1 MPTAGQKRK
10 GPPTFRYFPPNRA
23 KKLKKAWVETA
34 KIKSKWKAQK
44 RREGIL
50 SSHSELEPHE
60 DGADIIDENDKGDS
74 VTGAVDLEDTATAY
88 SSSPDV
94 KKHGNKIRTSPY
106 DKSNNAEGSANT
118 NKEQDKQSLRD
129 LFRKAYSKESLH
141 TYKSGRQQGRG
152 RGRGRGQGGGTEGK
166 AASMRGQP
174 NMKLR
179 MNAMLE
185 KIKQDYS

>member
-1 MPTAGQKRK
+1 M
-10 GPPTFRYFPPNRA
+10 
-23 KKLKKAWVETA
+23 KKAWVETA

-50 SSHSELEPHE
+50 SSHSELESHE
-60 DGADIIDENDKGDS
+60 DGADIIDENDKSDS
-74 VTGAVDLEDTATAY
+74 VTGAMDLEAEDTATAY

-94 KKHGNKIRTSPY
+94 KKHGNKIRPSPY
-106 DKSNNAEGSANT
+106 DKSNNAEDSANA

-141 TYKSGRQQGRG
+141 TYKSGRQQG

>member
-1 MPTAGQKRK
+1 MD
-10 GPPTFRYFPPNRA
+10 
-23 KKLKKAWVETA
+23 
-34 KIKSKWKAQK
+34 
-44 RREGIL
+44 
-50 SSHSELEPHE
+50 LE
-60 DGADIIDENDKGDS
+60 A
-74 VTGAVDLEDTATAY
+74 EDTATAY

-94 KKHGNKIRTSPY
+94 KKHGNKIRPSPY
-106 DKSNNAEGSANT
+106 DKSNNAEDSANA

-141 TYKSGRQQGRG
+141 TYKSGRQQG

>member
-1 MPTAGQKRK
+1 M
-10 GPPTFRYFPPNRA
+10 
-23 KKLKKAWVETA
+23 KKAWVETA

-50 SSHSELEPHE
+50 SSHSELESHE

-74 VTGAVDLEDTATAY
+74 VTGAMDLEAEDTATAY

-94 KKHGNKIRTSPY
+94 KKHGNKIRPSPY
-106 DKSNNAEGSANT
+106 DNAEGSANT

-152 RGRGRGQGGGTEGK
+152 RGRGQGGGTEGK
-166 AASMRGQP
+166 VASMRGQP